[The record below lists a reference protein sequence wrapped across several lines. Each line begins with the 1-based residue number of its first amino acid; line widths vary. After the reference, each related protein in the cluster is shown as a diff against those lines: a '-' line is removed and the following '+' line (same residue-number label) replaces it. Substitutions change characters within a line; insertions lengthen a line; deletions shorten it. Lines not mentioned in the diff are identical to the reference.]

1 MATFS
6 SGKEYARHIAAKY
19 EELLRTNIPF
29 KEAVYN
35 DIARKSIR
43 IFEEGKKSDG
53 SLIGQYSTT
62 PMYANPNY
70 QPREGN
76 ITTKSG
82 GKLSGLLP
90 TVGKTGKSV
99 FASTGLPHLTTYLGG
114 GYKELRN
121 RTGKRID
128 KVNIRFTNDLFLDWA
143 NVGAVNAAPKPIKV
157 DSSEYVIKLKRSYNV
172 DKKEGLEEKYG
183 TIFFSTVSER
193 KQFVSDLNSRIKVF
207 MAK

>member
-1 MATFS
+1 MATYK
-6 SGKEYARHIAAKY
+6 SGREYAQRLAAKY

-43 IFEEGKKSDG
+43 IFEDGKKSDG

-62 PMYANPNY
+62 PMYANPDY
-70 QPREGN
+70 QPRKGN

-90 TVGKTGKSV
+90 TIGKTGKSV
-99 FASTGLPHLTTYLGG
+99 FESTGLPHKTTYLEG

-143 NVGAVNAAPKPIKV
+143 NSGSVGSAPKPTKV
-157 DSSEYVIKLKRSYNV
+157 NVSEYLIRLKRSYNI
-172 DKKEGLEEKYG
+172 DKVEGLTDKYG

-193 KQFVSDLNSRIKVF
+193 KQFSSDLNSRIKVF
-207 MAK
+207 MSK

>member
-1 MATFS
+1 MATYR
-6 SGKEYARHIAAKY
+6 SGKEYAQRLAAKY

-53 SLIGQYSTT
+53 GLIGQYSTT

-70 QPREGN
+70 QPRSGA
-76 ITTKSG
+76 IRIAGG
-82 GKLSGLLP
+82 GKLQGLTP
-90 TVGKTGKSV
+90 TIGKTGKSV
-99 FASTGLPHLTTYLGG
+99 FASTGLPHKTTYLEG

-121 RTGKRID
+121 RTGRRID

-143 NVGAVNAAPKPIKV
+143 NVGTVSSPPKPTKV
-157 DSSEYVIKLKRSYNV
+157 SSSEYLIKLKRAHNV
-172 DKKEGLEEKYG
+172 YKVEGLEEKYG
-183 TIFFSTVSER
+183 TIFTSTAQE
-193 KQFVSDLNSRIKVF
+193 KKLFLENLNSRIKVF
-207 MAK
+207 MSK